1 MLILNQF
8 WNGLKVIIEKIIV
21 YILKNINIVFLVV
34 LLKKLFVLVI
44 NLVNHL
50 FFTEEKIQSIN
61 LLKQFLKSMIIA
73 KE

>member
-21 YILKNINIVFLVV
+21 YILKNINIIFLVV